1 MTMAVSQIPSQFWVP
16 LGETPRQQLGLTL
29 LAPAQRSLCF
39 FFFQKHLLVGDDG
52 NKNAGREGSR
62 ATACG
67 EELLNAGK
75 APAAC
80 QLLGQFASVCEGRMD
95 GQEGCVPAACALGSR
110 AAAGRAAVAFFS
122 CDLAGRG
129 KRDAGESETE

>member
-1 MTMAVSQIPSQFWVP
+1 M
-16 LGETPRQQLGLTL
+16 
-29 LAPAQRSLCF
+29 
-39 FFFQKHLLVGDDG
+39 GDDG

-80 QLLGQFASVCEGRMD
+80 QLLGQFARRVFVKAGWMD
-95 GQEGCVPAACALGSR
+95 RKGACPLPVPWEVGT
-110 AAAGRAAVAFFS
+110 AAGRAAVAFFS